1 VGKLVEHARLT
12 IKEIKGEN
20 NLNEQGT
27 STKSHY

>member
-1 VGKLVEHARLT
+1 LEHARLT

>member
-1 VGKLVEHARLT
+1 LEHARLT
-12 IKEIKGEN
+12 IEEIKGEN